1 MRILYGKS
9 YSLAQGQLLLRSMTK
24 SLFAWEDREDTE
36 VPWIK
41 QEQVEAYE
49 YFYKAAGLLDS
60 KLLYKQGSQKG
71 LLLKQMAWLGIVGTR
86 MRVGACAR
94 KP

>member
-1 MRILYGKS
+1 MIRKSLVERRISEGALMRILYGKS
-9 YSLAQGQLLLRSMTK
+9 YSVAQGQLLLRSMTK

-49 YFYKAAGLLDS
+49 
-60 KLLYKQGSQKG
+60 
-71 LLLKQMAWLGIVGTR
+71 
-86 MRVGACAR
+86 
-94 KP
+94 

>member
-49 YFYKAAGLLDS
+49 
-60 KLLYKQGSQKG
+60 
-71 LLLKQMAWLGIVGTR
+71 
-86 MRVGACAR
+86 
-94 KP
+94 